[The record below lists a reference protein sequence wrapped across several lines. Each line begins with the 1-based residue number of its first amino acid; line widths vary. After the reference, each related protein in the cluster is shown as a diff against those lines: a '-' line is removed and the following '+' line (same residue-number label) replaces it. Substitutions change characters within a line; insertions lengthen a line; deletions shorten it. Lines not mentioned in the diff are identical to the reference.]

1 MEKKEKGIILGGYKQ
16 SLHRLTW
23 GNTVVHR
30 ALVRSLSWRMRRN
43 VAAASRRR
51 FVEKTM
57 DKETKTKTIKEFQL
71 NEKDCGSSEVQ
82 IALLTGRIKEITEHL
97 KVHAKDFSTK
107 RGLVALVNQLRRLLA
122 YLQRE
127 DYNRY
132 AAIIKRLGLR
142 H

>member
-1 MEKKEKGIILGGYKQ
+1 
-16 SLHRLTW
+16 
-23 GNTVVHR
+23 
-30 ALVRSLSWRMRRN
+30 
-43 VAAASRRR
+43 
-51 FVEKTM
+51 M

-97 KVHAKDFSTK
+97 KVHPKDFSTK
-107 RGLVALVNQLRRLLA
+107 RGLVALVNQRRRLLA